1 VIALL
6 AINTGIPPSVLLKEE
21 PEWIDT
27 MLEVM
32 AEQAEAAKK
41 R

>member
-1 VIALL
+1 MIALL
-6 AINTGIPPSVLLKEE
+6 AVNTGIPPSVLLKED
-21 PEWIDT
+21 PAWIDT
-27 MLEVM
+27 MLDMM

>member
-1 VIALL
+1 M
-6 AINTGIPPSVLLKEE
+6 NTGIPPSVLLKEE

-27 MLEVM
+27 MLQVM